1 MAPTGNDEDVLLRME
16 AKLEQ
21 MLRLAALQATAGMK
35 QVQAIQTLTDAG
47 VERRVIA
54 DLLHTTPNTVSVT
67 FAKAKAKKSAKPRES
82 EPAEQPVTPATT
94 D

>member
-1 MAPTGNDEDVLLRME
+1 MATTGNDGDVLLRIE

-67 FAKAKAKKSAKPRES
+67 MAKAKAKKSGKPREPETT
-82 EPAEQPVTPATT
+82 EPSATPETA